1 MVFNNMLKSHSNY
14 QQVTPDLERIF
25 YNKIDSIV
33 SMKGGD
39 VEANTAQ
46 KRLCL
51 LFRDGDFII
60 DKESAR
66 DVNIR
71 IFRDIASKKGF
82 KIRNTYA
89 SDIQLIRLLYLEAE
103 RELITKDNA
112 NNEPMEVVSA
122 ALLETA
128 CQLRCS
134 DIHIRIYEHEAEI
147 MFRLNGDII
156 KQKVIEAEQAHS
168 LATTL
173 YNASKDAD
181 STYRLYDY
189 QAARVSSDSRI
200 NFPANLQ
207 SIRLQYSPLS
217 SGGRYLVARLLYSE
231 KKSKVILVEN
241 QGFLPIQINQLEQ
254 LRRIPEG
261 VNIVCGPTGSGK
273 STTLKVL
280 LETLYAEREGSV
292 NILTIEDPPEYEING
307 AVQLPVTNADGEE
320 SRGKAYLNAIVSALR
335 SDPDIIM
342 PGEARDATVISL
354 VFTAAMTGHQVWT
367 SIHANSALA
376 VFDRLRDQ
384 GVEKYKMTDPDLMT
398 GVIAQ
403 RLGKVICEHCSISI
417 NSIPYEGRYNVKQ
430 EIIKKIFSDWYSSL
444 RVANLKGCQHCN
456 FGFTGRTVI
465 AEVLKPDIQFL
476 KLMANDERELAFQY
490 WLDNLDGVSMSEH
503 AWIKAIQG
511 ICDPY
516 EIYTKIAR
524 LEMIPEKRKIL
535 LYEMIT

>member
-1 MVFNNMLKSHSNY
+1 MVKTRMFKNSLVY
-14 QQVTPDLERIF
+14 QEMTPELERSF
-25 YNKIDSIV
+25 YKKIDDIV
-33 SMKGGD
+33 SKKSGL
-39 VEANTAQ
+39 VEANAQ
-46 KRLCL
+46 QRRLCL
-51 LFRDGDFII
+51 LFKDGDFLI
-60 DKESAR
+60 DKESPR

-71 IFRDIASKKGF
+71 LYRDIANKKGI
-82 KIRNTYA
+82 KVKQTYA

-103 RELITKDNA
+103 RDLISKDDSNS
-112 NNEPMEVVSA
+112 EPMEQLASD
-122 ALLETA
+122 LLFTA
-128 CQLRCS
+128 CRLRCS
-134 DIHIRIYEHEAEI
+134 DIHIRIYEHESEI

-181 STYRLYDY
+181 ATYRLYDY

-200 NFPANLQ
+200 KFPANLQ
-207 SIRLQYSPLS
+207 SVRLQYSPLS

-231 KKSKVILVEN
+231 KKSQVILLEN
-241 QGFLPIQINQLEQ
+241 QGFLPIQIQQLEQ

-292 NILTIEDPPEYEING
+292 NILTIEDPPEYEITG
-307 AVQLPVTNADGEE
+307 AVQLPVTNADSEE
-320 SRGKAYLNAIVSALR
+320 NRGKAYLSAIVSALR

-384 GVEKYKMTDPDLMT
+384 GVERYKMTDPDLMT

-403 RLGKVICEHCSISI
+403 RLGKVICKHCSMSI
-417 NSIPYEGRYNVKQ
+417 ESIPFEARYNIKQ
-430 EIIKKIFSDWYSSL
+430 QILRKIFSEWYSGL
-444 RVANLKGCQHCN
+444 QVANINGCEHCN
-456 FGFTGRTVI
+456 YGFTGRTVI
-465 AEVLKPDIQFL
+465 AEVLKPDINFL
-476 KLMANDERELAFQY
+476 KLMAEDERELAHQY
-490 WLDNLDGVSMSEH
+490 WLDNLDGISMSEH
-503 AWIKAIQG
+503 AWIKVVQG

-524 LEMIPEKRKIL
+524 LEVISEDRKRLLQRMIS
-535 LYEMIT
+535 